1 MHKNFNTVDKDCGDI
16 ARPNILMFNDWGWN
30 EKRTDTQKN
39 RYSAWLAN
47 IKKQNKKLAIIE
59 IGAGTA
65 IPTIRDKGEYLS
77 SKLPKATLIRIN
89 LREAKVYNKK
99 DIGIA
104 LSGLEGI
111 ENIIKTMI

>member
-1 MHKNFNTVDKDCGDI
+1 MEADKEPLEIDMETFEALDIPLCKDCGDI

-59 IGAGTA
+59 IGAGTV
-65 IPTIRDKGEYLS
+65 ILTIRDKGEYLS
-77 SKLPKATLIRIN
+77 SKLPR
-89 LREAKVYNKK
+89 AKTSVLAFFLPNF
-99 DIGIA
+99 
-104 LSGLEGI
+104 
-111 ENIIKTMI
+111 